1 MLLTFAEESS
11 DSESCLQKIMP
22 KIHLT
27 SKENTIFH
35 LKAGREKTY
44 ISVVRLMRC
53 DWLMTFKD

>member
-1 MLLTFAEESS
+1 MNHAYKRL
-11 DSESCLQKIMP
+11 MP

-44 ISVVRLMRC
+44 ISMVRLMKC
-53 DWLMTFKD
+53 DWRMTFKD